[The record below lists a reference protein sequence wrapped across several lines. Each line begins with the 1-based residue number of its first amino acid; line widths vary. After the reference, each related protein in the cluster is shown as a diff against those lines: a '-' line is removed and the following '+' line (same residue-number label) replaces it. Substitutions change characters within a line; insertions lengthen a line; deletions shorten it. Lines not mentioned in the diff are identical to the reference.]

1 MELIGAS
8 LSAQHHADLAEARA
22 AQALAGWE
30 EFLSVAK
37 VRGDLADRCLVLGV
51 TLEIGAV
58 ARCCALVGQAV
69 DLIDMD
75 EAGQASRDKAGF

>member
-1 MELIGAS
+1 MELVRAS

-30 EFLSVAK
+30 EFLGVAK
-37 VRGDLADRCLVLGV
+37 VCGDLADRRLVLGMA
-51 TLEIGAV
+51 LEVGAV

-75 EAGQASRDKAGF
+75 EAG